1 MMMPGTATYR
11 IGPSDF
17 FTPGDLS
24 ADAETLQ
31 LQITQLDAQL
41 NDADVPTDFEDQWM
55 LYETSWRGFYQAHF
69 GGFFSSLFTA
79 FNDSNRDDLIRYEQQ
94 FAAFQGQAKAFG
106 AQLIAPVGPSAGAG
120 DNIGAQLAA
129 QGLPGTGTL
138 VILAI
143 AVIAILVAWKVA
155 A

>member
-1 MMMPGTATYR
+1 MAAATYR

-31 LQITQLDAQL
+31 LQITLFDAQL
-41 NDADVPTDFEDQWM
+41 AEADVPTDFEDQWM
-55 LYETSWRGFYQAHF
+55 LFETAWRGFYQAHF

-79 FNDSNRDDLIRYEQQ
+79 FNDSNRDDLIRYEHQ
-94 FAAFQGQAKAFG
+94 FSDFQARAKGFG
-106 AQLIAPVGPSAGAG
+106 ATLIAPVSPSAGAG
-120 DNIGAQLAA
+120 DTLGAQLAA

-138 VILAI
+138 VILAVALI
-143 AVIAILVAWKVA
+143 AVVLVWRLA
-155 A
+155 